1 MCGLAFVH
9 HLARLQPV
17 PGRQCGSLTST
28 WHLDVSLRAF
38 NRKLRALTLAHL
50 HVIPQHLLRASL
62 SRLRRPRKSW
72 GYSSA
77 TSTLLGPQNPS
88 SSLPVASQP
97 PLLQALDHTP
107 SLASRATA
115 SSLSSSSPPPIVPVV
130 PWHGAGPR
138 GPAFTPGAPG
148 GPMPRAGRAARRPDR
163 GRSRSRPHTVLDR
176 QREKGLPHTPSKE
189 RNI

>member
-115 SSLSSSSPPPIVPVV
+115 SSLSSSSPPP
-130 PWHGAGPR
+130 HRPR
-138 GPAFTPGAPG
+138 RALARGWAPG
-148 GPMPRAGRAARRPDR
+148 PGVYAWGPGRPNAPCGEGRETARPRKIPIKTTHRPR
-163 GRSRSRPHTVLDR
+163 PAKRERSPPYPL
-176 QREKGLPHTPSKE
+176 
-189 RNI
+189 